1 MLLRDIIIIIILLL
15 LLVVLKIINNKFIED
30 FVVTSIGTN
39 TNNRAIT
46 QNDNVNSNNNNLN
59 NLQDTT
65 GDLEQQ
71 VNANRNLSN
80 STQYNDNNVL
90 EGGLSLK
97 EIDELFND
105 AHGKFI
111 KKKNKKCNY
120 LDITEYI
127 PCEDTDPI
135 PNKGPSKCQ
144 INCAKNCDDDDNCI
158 SFEYNRS
165 NKSCSLSSSCY
176 DTTENGSNL
185 VNNYYKDVYFKRGAS
200 IPAFAQFNKREN
212 KKCNDNTKIENG
224 TFNNQTLTECA
235 QKCLDNSDCISFEF
249 KEIDGNNSNVCNIT
263 NDCHQFNYTNDNNS
277 DVYMKNNVIINDTIT
292 NRQLSC
298 PTDNKN
304 KLPFVKRIIFYQK
317 KDGKGNKW
325 TKDFKSHRN
334 TNVSWV
340 GKNQNDDYDSVRI
353 PGKTRLILYR
363 DTRFRKRFYEHSNN
377 YSGPVLKN
385 LGKKNHNR
393 ASSYRLIN
401 L

>member
-1 MLLRDIIIIIILLL
+1 MIILLL

-30 FVVTSIGTN
+30 FIVTGIGKN

-46 QNDNVNSNNNNLN
+46 QNDNVNLNNSNLN
-59 NLQDTT
+59 NLQNAT

-71 VNANRNLSN
+71 VNANRNLSD

-90 EGGLSLK
+90 QGGLSLK

-120 LDITEYI
+120 LDITEFI

-185 VNNYYKDVYFKRGAS
+185 DNNYYKDVYFKRGSS
-200 IPAFAQFNKREN
+200 IPALAQFNKREN
-212 KKCNDNTKIENG
+212 KKCSNYTKIENG

-235 QKCLDNSDCISFEF
+235 QKCLDTDNCISFEF
-249 KEIDGNNSNVCNIT
+249 KEIDGINSNVCNLT
-263 NDCHQFNYTNDNNS
+263 DDCHEFNYNNNNTT
-277 DVYMKNNVIINDTIT
+277 DVFMKNNVIVNQIFRT
-292 NRQLSC
+292 NQLSC
-298 PTDNKN
+298 QTDNKR
-304 KLPFVKRIIFYQK
+304 KIPFDKRIFYYHK
-317 KDGKGNKW
+317 KNGKGKKW
-325 TKDFKSHRN
+325 IRNFKSDRN

-340 GKNQNDDYDSVRI
+340 GKSQNDDYDSVII
-353 PGKTRLILYR
+353 PGKTRLILYK
-363 DTRFRKRFYEHSNN
+363 DTRFRNSIFSHSNN
-377 YSGPVLKN
+377 YSSSVLKN
-385 LGKKNHNR
+385 IKKKHHNK
-393 ASSYRLIN
+393 ASSFKLFN